1 MGLTPLRTR
10 LLLVLL
16 GACAAGLPAAP
27 PLPAP
32 PTALAQA
39 QPAPFA
45 SARHSAWPVLLPSQ
59 ASVTLRSGAV
69 LRGRLIGL
77 TPKAL
82 TLATGTSRRTL
93 PLAELQAVEFPAQQ
107 ELWLPEADGGRRR
120 LRPIRGLSLPID
132 ELPSSALRLDGHRGT
147 ATVDL
152 TPVLTEAQFAKL
164 TRNPN
169 VVYVLNRLELAADGT
184 LGLRV
189 RPYGVQ

>member
-16 GACAAGLPAAP
+16 GAGAAGLPALP

-45 SARHSAWPVLLPSQ
+45 AARHSAWPVLLPPQ
-59 ASVTLRSGAV
+59 AIVTLRSGA
-69 LRGRLIGL
+69 LLSGRLIEL

-93 PLAELQAVEFPAQQ
+93 PLVELQAVEFPAQQ
-107 ELWLPEADGGRRR
+107 ELWLPEADGGRKR

-132 ELPSSALRLDGHRGT
+132 ELPSSAMSVDGNADT
-147 ATVDL
+147 AIVDL
-152 TPVLTEAQFAKL
+152 TPVLTEGQFAKL

-184 LGLRV
+184 LGLQV